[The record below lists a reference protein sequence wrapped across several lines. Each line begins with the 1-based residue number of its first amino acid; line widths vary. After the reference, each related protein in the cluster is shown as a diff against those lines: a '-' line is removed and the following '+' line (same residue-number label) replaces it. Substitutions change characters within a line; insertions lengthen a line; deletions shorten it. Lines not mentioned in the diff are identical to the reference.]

1 MNAIFIFFLMTT
13 TVVGVIIDLSPPT
26 APNPHYTNKKFQGQR
41 DIPSAS
47 SRLVLSNN
55 LASGLV
61 IQWRM
66 RKCELGYE
74 TPVKNVGTRWC
85 FALVSACCLFS
96 SLPQYHIAF
105 KETKPSVS
113 FTLNGT
119 WTEAA
124 RSRGSGLKLELAAH
138 ANKCVRLAKNKKL
151 TTGAKSGVFR
161 SRRCAVCHSYVTV
174 AEPIGG
180 RNFRF
185 TCAQT

>member
-1 MNAIFIFFLMTT
+1 MHATGLSSLEMSDYLIHKKNTYFWTIQSCKSMNAIFIFFLMTT

-74 TPVKNVGTRWC
+74 TPVRNVGTRWC

-96 SLPQYHIAF
+96 SFPQYHIAF

-113 FTLNGT
+113 FTR
-119 WTEAA
+119 TEPE
-124 RSRGSGLKLELAAH
+124 LKRRFLG
-138 ANKCVRLAKNKKL
+138 VRAW
-151 TTGAKSGVFR
+151 S
-161 SRRCAVCHSYVTV
+161 
-174 AEPIGG
+174 
-180 RNFRF
+180 
-185 TCAQT
+185 